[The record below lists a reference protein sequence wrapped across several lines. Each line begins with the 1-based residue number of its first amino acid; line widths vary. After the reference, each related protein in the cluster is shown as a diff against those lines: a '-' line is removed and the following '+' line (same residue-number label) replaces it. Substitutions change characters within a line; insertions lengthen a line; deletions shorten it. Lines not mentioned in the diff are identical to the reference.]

1 MNFILTYLRRELNG
15 KTMTEMITTQNNIR
29 TIKDYFS
36 NFFIIFIN
44 YINTTIIPNV
54 EKII

>member
-29 TIKDYFS
+29 TIKDYFP
-36 NFFIIFIN
+36 IFLS
-44 YINTTIIPNV
+44 YLLT
-54 EKII
+54 K